1 MIIANLSSSIIPSE
15 KANSVQ
21 VIRMSEAFAELG
33 HSVILFG
40 RESSKIHD
48 YKEIKEIYGINTD
61 FDIRLV
67 KIDTNLPLFS
77 GLKYAYNV
85 YRQLLEITHTP
96 DLFYGRNLYALLA
109 CRYFNK
115 PIIYES
121 HAAPSLGRKILENT
135 LFASANF
142 VALVVISEALRAYYI
157 NNFAFFKRHPEK
169 ILVCCDGAKL
179 KDTEFKPLTNG
190 SFVAGY
196 AGSLYPGKGGEF
208 IVELAQA
215 MPDIKFMI
223 AGGTIQQ
230 ISVLSQRCPSNLSFT
245 GYLKP
250 NAVDK
255 FLSKCDV
262 LLAPYSENVYSEE
275 RSKRDIGCWMSPL
288 KLFEYMVS
296 KRPMVVSD
304 LPVFN
309 NLLIN
314 NENAL
319 LVKPN
324 DVYEWQKAL
333 YGLKESREQRYKL
346 AYNAYKLVES
356 SYTWHK
362 RATKIIDN
370 SLEANR
376 GAKNKKLP
384 LILHIIGDLNIGGA
398 ERSLVRLVNN
408 INGKD
413 FEHIIITLFSDK
425 NNENNLK
432 DFAIANG
439 IKVIALGLPRTSLLF
454 LPKNLKKLL
463 DCISHY
469 KPDIIQTW
477 LYHSNNIINFLHV
490 FLPKVPIINNIRHS
504 EPLAGSTK
512 TKITALFGALL
523 SRISA
528 NTIICCSE
536 TSKQKHELV
545 GYPKNK
551 MLVIPNGFDVS
562 DADRA
567 KSRVWCQ
574 NQFNIPKN
582 HRIGIIV
589 GRFCL
594 EKDYHNFCTAVGI
607 VTKKFTDVTFIMCG
621 RDIDE
626 NNNVLNHYISDN
638 GLEAYVIRLGQRK
651 DCDRLMAA
659 SDFLISSSSS
669 EAFPNV
675 IAEAMSVETP
685 CVATDVGESS
695 TIIGDTG
702 ICVPPKN
709 PEALADAIITIL
721 EEPTRLIALG
731 KAAKLRIQTKY
742 SLNTTSNLYQ
752 SLYNSVLYKLPF

>member
-21 VIRMSEAFAELG
+21 VMRMSEAFAELG

-40 RESSKIHD
+40 RKAPKIYD

-77 GLKYAYNV
+77 GLKYAYSV

-157 NNFAFFKRHPEK
+157 NNFVFFKKHPEK
-169 ILVCCDGAKL
+169 ILVCYDGAKINN
-179 KDTEFKPLTNG
+179 TEFKTFSRDSL
-190 SFVAGY
+190 VAGY
-196 AGSLYPGKGGEF
+196 AGSLYPGKGGDF
-208 IVELAQA
+208 IVELARA
-215 MPDIKFMI
+215 VPDVKFMI

-230 ISVLSQRCPSNLSFT
+230 ISALRLHCLANLSFM

-250 NAVDK
+250 DKVDE
-255 FLSKCDV
+255 FLSECDV
-262 LLAPYSENVYSEE
+262 LLAPYSEKVYSEE
-275 RSKRDIGCWMSPL
+275 KSGRDIGCWMSPL
-288 KLFEYMVS
+288 KLFEYMAS
-296 KRPMVVSD
+296 KRPMIVSE
-304 LPVFN
+304 LPVFK

-333 YGLKESREQRYKL
+333 YELKENGKQRYKL
-346 AYNAYKLVES
+346 AYNAFKLVES
-356 SYTWHK
+356 NYTWRK

-370 SLEANR
+370 FIEINSV
-376 GAKNKKLP
+376 AKSKKHP

-408 INGKD
+408 INGND
-413 FEHIIITLFSDK
+413 FEHIIVTLFSDK
-425 NNENNLK
+425 NSDNNLK

-439 IKVIALGLPRTSLLF
+439 IKVITMNLPRTFLLF

-463 DCISHY
+463 GCIYHY

-490 FLPKVPIINNIRHS
+490 FFPKIPIINNIRHS
-504 EPLAGSTK
+504 DPLAGSIK
-512 TKITALFGALL
+512 TKITALSGALL
-523 SRISA
+523 CHISA

-536 TSKQKHELV
+536 ASKQKHEQA
-545 GYPKNK
+545 GYPRNK
-551 MLVIPNGFDVS
+551 MLVIPNGFDVAV
-562 DADRA
+562 ADRA
-567 KSRVWCQ
+567 KSRAWCL
-574 NQFNIPKN
+574 NQFNIPEN
-582 HRIGIIV
+582 HRIGIIA
-589 GRFCL
+589 GRFCQ
-594 EKDYHNFCTAVGI
+594 EKDYHNFCAAVGI
-607 VTKKFTDVTFIMCG
+607 VVKKFTDITFIMCG
-621 RDIDE
+621 RDIDK
-626 NNNVLNHYISDN
+626 NNKLLNRYISDN
-638 GLEAYVIRLGQRK
+638 GLESYVVCLGQRK

-675 IAEAMSVETP
+675 IAEAMGVGTP
-685 CVATDVGESS
+685 CIATDTGESS
-695 TIIGDTG
+695 SIIGNTG

-709 PEALADAIITIL
+709 PKALAEAIITIL
-721 EEPTRLIALG
+721 EKPAQLITLG

-742 SLNTTSNLYQ
+742 SLNTTSSLYQ
-752 SLYNSVLYKLPF
+752 SLYNSVLSKPPF